1 MAEPMSGST
10 SNPASN
16 KVRVRS
22 SHLKY
27 YIHDSNEALR
37 FQLTGEL
44 TEVDLPELNGCW
56 LTAKTI
62 LRNRRL
68 IIDLSGLKAVDEQGC
83 QWRYLH
89 SRDIRTS
96 SSFCSKA
103 RQGEGKSVYTSFLRT
118 PELASRSSRILYTST
133 VNAVSALVTGL
144 YDVSRSTG
152 SLPDSR
158 MRRSKS

>member
-68 IIDLSGLKAVDEQGC
+68 IIDLSGLKAVDEPG
-83 QWRYLH
+83 
-89 SRDIRTS
+89 SRW
-96 SSFCSKA
+96 
-103 RQGEGKSVYTSFLRT
+103 
-118 PELASRSSRILYTST
+118 LASMVANGAICIPETFGLQVASALKPGKAKGNLFTRVFLGLRSSRVVPAGSST
-133 VNAVSALVTGL
+133 QA
-144 YDVSRSTG
+144 
-152 SLPDSR
+152 P
-158 MRRSKS
+158 